1 MPEPSQGRRLVA
13 ITEQNWREA
22 LAIRV
27 QPERLPFVASIEPV
41 ALILLAKCAVNPDGQ
56 QWHPLL
62 LVADGVPVG
71 VVGVGLGGD
80 VAWVHHVLID
90 EAHQGRG
97 HGRALMRL
105 VAAWVP
111 PTVTRL
117 GLNVVPANE
126 VGWALYRSLGFETVG
141 VSLDGQNITMAYV
154 GEVA

>member
-1 MPEPSQGRRLVA
+1 MRELVP
-13 ITEQNWREA
+13 ITSDNWADA

-27 QPERLPFVASIEPV
+27 QPDRLAFVASIEPV
-41 ALILLAKCAVNPDGQ
+41 ALILLAKAAVNPDGQ
-56 QWHPLL
+56 VWHPLL

-71 VVGVGLGGD
+71 IVGVGVLGD

-90 EAHQGRG
+90 ASSQGQG
-97 HGRALMRL
+97 HGRALMKL

-126 VGWALYRSLGFETVG
+126 VGWALYESLGFVTVG
-141 VSLDGQNITMAYV
+141 VTLDGQNITMAYV
-154 GEVA
+154 AEVL